1 MTTAAA
7 QGFDVGDDPTPAE
20 LALEVRFMKERHTES
35 SRRIEAALERLER
48 KIDGLDFVPRG
59 EHMSHLDQ
67 MAKSVESSRGLSMW
81 ALGLVAAI
89 VVMVAG
95 AMIVAAAGL

>member
-1 MTTAAA
+1 M
-7 QGFDVGDDPTPAE
+7 GDDPSPAE
-20 LALEVRFMKERHTES
+20 LALEIRFMKERQVES
-35 SRRIEAALERLER
+35 YQRVEKAIERLER

-59 EHMSHLDQ
+59 EHMSHLEQ

-81 ALGLVAAI
+81 SLGLVAAI

-95 AMIVAAAGL
+95 AMIVAAVSA